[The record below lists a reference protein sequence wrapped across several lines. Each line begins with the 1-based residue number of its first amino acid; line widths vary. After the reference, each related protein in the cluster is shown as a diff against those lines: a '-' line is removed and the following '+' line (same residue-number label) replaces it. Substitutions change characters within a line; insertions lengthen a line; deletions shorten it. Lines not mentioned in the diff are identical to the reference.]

1 MANATTLTVTKLTH
15 NTYTAR
21 ATANALDTG
30 TATVTL
36 NATLTGPYDRFFIE
50 VYNSGS
56 ATLTVWPSAG
66 VNPPSW
72 RAEAGAAISIPA
84 GETGFLSLLDAASYL
99 HTGNHIEL
107 NFVSAATLGASI
119 YCMEL
124 PKG

>member
-1 MANATTLTVTKLTH
+1 MANATTLTVTKLTA
-15 NTYTAR
+15 NGYKAR
-21 ATANALDTG
+21 ATANLLDTG

-36 NATLTGPYDRFFIE
+36 NATLTGPYEQFFIE

-56 ATLTVWPSAG
+56 ATLTAWLSAG

-72 RAEAGAAISIPA
+72 GAEAGAVLSIPA
-84 GETGFLSLLDAASYL
+84 AETGYLCVLEAMKYL
-99 HTGNHIEL
+99 HTGNHFEI

-119 YCMEL
+119 YCMEI